1 VAPLRASRAALI
13 QTPLPGTKPSVMDK
27 TVDAVRHRLEELGSS
42 LVSETRVDH
51 SVAVVTTAIAE
62 AKKAHPDLVM
72 IIGASAIADRRDV
85 IPAAIE
91 QAGGTVQHFG
101 MPVDPGNLLLL
112 AHGADGGPV
121 LGLPGCARS
130 PKLNGFDWVL
140 QRLLAGIPVTG
151 RDIQGMGV
159 GGLLMD
165 IPSRPLPRAAAVPPP
180 AVAKAPAIAAV
191 ILAAGRSS
199 RMGAENKLLA
209 DVGGK
214 PMVWRVAEAVLKSQA
229 RPVIVVVGH
238 QSDAVRA
245 ALAGLDIAIV
255 ENPDYA
261 EGLSTSLRRGL
272 DALPD
277 SVDGAVIELGDM
289 PRVSAAEID
298 RLIAA
303 FNPLEGRAICV
314 PTVQGQR
321 GNPVLWGRA
330 FFPEMHQ
337 VTGDKGAR
345 QLIDSFAEAVCEV
358 PMNGDAVLV
367 DIDEPQALTELRQR
381 LPLA

>member
-1 VAPLRASRAALI
+1 
-13 QTPLPGTKPSVMDK
+13 
-27 TVDAVRHRLEELGSS
+27 VR
-42 LVSETRVDH
+42 T
-51 SVAVVTTAIAE
+51 
-62 AKKAHPDLVM
+62 
-72 IIGASAIADRRDV
+72 
-85 IPAAIE
+85 
-91 QAGGTVQHFG
+91 
-101 MPVDPGNLLLL
+101 
-112 AHGADGGPV
+112 
-121 LGLPGCARS
+121 
-130 PKLNGFDWVL
+130 
-140 QRLLAGIPVTG
+140 
-151 RDIQGMGV
+151 
-159 GGLLMD
+159 
-165 IPSRPLPRAAAVPPP
+165 
-180 AVAKAPAIAAV
+180 
-191 ILAAGRSS
+191 
-199 RMGAENKLLA
+199 
-209 DVGGK
+209 
-214 PMVWRVAEAVLKSQA
+214 
-229 RPVIVVVGH
+229 
-238 QSDAVRA
+238 

-277 SVDGAVIELGDM
+277 LVDGVVVVLGDM

-314 PTVQGQR
+314 PTVHGQR

-330 FFPEMHQ
+330 FFPEMRQ